1 MKKFVL
7 VVLLFSTCHISAQNF
22 SAVNVEGAYPALYF
36 KHTLAQGDNFLS
48 LARLYNVSPNAIAS
62 LNSLRLGAN
71 LTAAEVLKIPVTTTN
86 FLRSPQ
92 PSGTNN
98 YYPVTHVATE
108 NETIS
113 SVSRKYGVT
122 DSLIQHTNSLTGK
135 MIKAGN
141 KLIVGYLK
149 IRKEQSTFP
158 QSSAKTDTQTLS
170 TNQTPKSIVGTDTT
184 PIDLKELDSD
194 KLFEEA
200 RRSAFDKKDY
210 ATALRLCY
218 LALAKSP
225 DYSDI
230 RIFTGRIYTWTDK
243 VDSAI
248 SHFDYVVKND
258 AGNRDVYVAYT
269 DLLYWNDKYNDALEI
284 VEKGL
289 SNNPTSKDLSIRKVK
304 ILKALKRP
312 AEAQVVLEALLKN
325 DRSNTEARALLDR
338 NKDEILKNKIGGS
351 YEYTYFDKQ
360 FSDPWHIGSLDYSR
374 QTKLG
379 SVGGHINYA
388 NRFKSGGLQ
397 YELEAYP
404 NISKRFYS
412 YVSAA
417 YSGKV
422 GVFPKYRGGFSLYSI
437 LPKSMEGELGIRYL
451 YFSDA
456 TIIYTAALSKY
467 YKSWLFTARSYITPG
482 DNDVSQTYNLATRY
496 YYGGANDY
504 FSLTIGRGIS
514 PDDRPVSILLD
525 NKQYKKL
532 LTLKAALGYRHE
544 FKKKYVLTIDAGW
557 MNQEFRPET
566 KGNQLSTGISYQ
578 VRF

>member
-7 VVLLFSTCHISAQNF
+7 VVLLFCSSHLFAQRPCIE
-22 SAVNVEGAYPALYF
+22 VKGDHPALYF
-36 KHTLAQGDNFLS
+36 THILIHGDSFLS
-48 LARLYNVSPNAIAS
+48 LARAYNVSPNTIAL

-71 LTAAEVLKIPVTTTN
+71 LSAGQVIKIPVTATN
-86 FLRSPQ
+86 FLGSPQ
-92 PSGTNN
+92 LSGANS
-98 YYPVTHVATE
+98 YIPVTHVVTE
-108 NETIS
+108 NETIG

-122 DSLIQHTNSLTGK
+122 DSSIQNINSLTDK
-135 MIKAGN
+135 IIKAGN

-149 IRKEQSTFP
+149 IRSGETAFQQSLLKPEKELPSI
-158 QSSAKTDTQTLS
+158 
-170 TNQTPKSIVGTDTT
+170 QTPKTVIGTDTT
-184 PIDLKELDSD
+184 TIDLKELDSD
-194 KLFEEA
+194 KLFEQA
-200 RRSAFDKKDY
+200 RSIAFDKKDY
-210 ATALRLCY
+210 AAALRLCY

-230 RIFTGRIYTWTDK
+230 RIFTGRVYTWTNK

-248 SHFDYVVKND
+248 SQFNYVVD
-258 AGNRDVYVAYT
+258 HDGSNRDVYLAYT
-269 DLLYWNDKYNDALEI
+269 DLLYWNDKYNNALEI

-289 SNNPTSKDLSIRKVK
+289 SNDPASKDLSIRKVK

-312 AEAQVVLEALLKN
+312 AEAQVVLETLLKK
-325 DRSNTEARALLDR
+325 DGSNTEARALLDR
-338 NKDEILKNKIGGS
+338 NRNEILKNNIGVS

-360 FSDPWHIGSLDYSR
+360 FSDPWHIASLDFSR
-374 QTKLG
+374 QTKFG
-379 SVGGHINYA
+379 SLGGHINYA
-388 NRFKSGGLQ
+388 NRFKSSGLQ

-404 NISKRFYS
+404 HISNRFYS
-412 YVSAA
+412 YVSVA
-417 YSGKV
+417 YSDKV

-467 YKSWLFTARSYITPG
+467 YKSWLFTARTYVTPG
-482 DNDVSQTYNLATRY
+482 ENDISQSYNLTTRY
-496 YYGGANDY
+496 YYGGANDF
-504 FSLTIGRGIS
+504 FSLTLGRGIS
-514 PDDRPVSILLD
+514 PDDRPVAILLD

-532 LTLKAALGYRHE
+532 LTLRGTVGYRHE

-566 KGNQLSTGISYQ
+566 KGNQLSTGITYQ